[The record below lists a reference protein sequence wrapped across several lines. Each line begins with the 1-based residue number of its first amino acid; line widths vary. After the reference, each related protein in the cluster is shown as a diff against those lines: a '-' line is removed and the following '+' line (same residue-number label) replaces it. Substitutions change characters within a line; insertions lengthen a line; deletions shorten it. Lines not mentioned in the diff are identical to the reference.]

1 MEAVIK
7 SPEIEFLAIA
17 GIENPILVRY
27 FNSNVAA
34 GFPSPAAD
42 YMEDQIDLNKLLI
55 SHPSAT
61 FFIKVKGDSMKDAY
75 IPDGATLIVDKS
87 IKPQNNYIVLAVV
100 NGEFTIKRFIKNS
113 SGIRLMPA
121 NEKYKPIPINEG
133 MEFSVWGT
141 VTKII
146 IDPLKV

>member
-1 MEAVIK
+1 MENVLRPIK
-7 SPEIEFLAIA
+7 IVNGDDLIFTK
-17 GIENPILVRY
+17 ILGY
-27 FNSNVAA
+27 IPA

-42 YMEDQIDLNKLLI
+42 YMEDQIDLNKLMI
-55 SHPSAT
+55 PRPSST
-61 FFIKVKGDSMKDAY
+61 FFINVTGDSMKDAF
-75 IPDGATLIVDKS
+75 IPNGAMLIVDKS

-100 NGEFTIKRFIKNS
+100 NGEFTVKRFIKNS

-121 NEKYKPIPINEG
+121 NEKYKPIPITDG
-133 MEFSVWGT
+133 MEFSVWGV